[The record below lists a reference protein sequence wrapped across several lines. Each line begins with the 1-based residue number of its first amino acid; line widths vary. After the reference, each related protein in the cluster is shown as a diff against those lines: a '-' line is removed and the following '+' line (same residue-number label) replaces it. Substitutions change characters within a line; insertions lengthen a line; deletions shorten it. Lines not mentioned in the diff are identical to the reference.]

1 MAVLIACMIAQIG
14 NLQGTARV
22 VNDAGLLRGATQRE
36 IKLEIAG
43 QGNDDLITYLDDIL
57 DGLKD
62 NSTKYNLVRL
72 EDKKYLDD
80 LEVQREFWQQMKEEI
95 SQVRQKGYEKTNI
108 VDMSEQYFKL
118 ADNTVSAAE
127 EYSEAIADRIRYL
140 EIGTAVDSVLL
151 IAIMLRRRNK
161 QLAKKANDILGHS
174 VGDQLIANFA
184 RLLRNSIPEKN
195 FVGRYGGDEFLAVIY
210 GTTKPEVEAILDGLN
225 RNISEFNQLNH
236 GNNGFVEI
244 SYACGWVLSDDMP
257 DCSFRVLFDKAD
269 RNMYENKMRSKEH
282 RK

>member
-22 VNDAGLLRGATQRE
+22 VNYAGLLRGATQRE

>member
-22 VNDAGLLRGATQRE
+22 VNYAGLLRGATQRE

-95 SQVRQKGYEKTNI
+95 SQARQMGYEKTNI

-118 ADNTVSAAE
+118 ANNTVSAAE

-151 IAIMLRRRNK
+151 IAIMLVETVEAIMMRRRNK
-161 QLAKKANDILGHS
+161 
-174 VGDQLIANFA
+174 
-184 RLLRNSIPEKN
+184 
-195 FVGRYGGDEFLAVIY
+195 
-210 GTTKPEVEAILDGLN
+210 
-225 RNISEFNQLNH
+225 
-236 GNNGFVEI
+236 
-244 SYACGWVLSDDMP
+244 
-257 DCSFRVLFDKAD
+257 
-269 RNMYENKMRSKEH
+269 
-282 RK
+282 